1 LLNVYIDA
9 DACPV
14 KDEVYKVARRCD
26 LPVTLV
32 ANSWMRTPGDP
43 RISLE
48 VVDDAFDAAD
58 DWIVDHVETNDI
70 VITADI
76 PLADR
81 CLKKGAH
88 VIGPKGNVFTEENI
102 GGAVATRDLL
112 EELRSAGE
120 TTGGPPPLT
129 QKDRSQFL
137 QKLDQVIQKV
147 RRKNPA

>member
-1 LLNVYIDA
+1 MLHIYIDA

-26 LPVTLV
+26 LVVTLV
-32 ANSWMRTPGDP
+32 ANSWMRIPGDP
-43 RISLE
+43 RIALV

-58 DWIVDHVETNDI
+58 DWIVERAETNDI

-81 CLKKGAH
+81 CLKNGAH
-88 VIGPKGNVFTEENI
+88 VIGPKGKIFTEENI

-137 QKLDQVIQKV
+137 QKLDQIIQRV
-147 RRKNPA
+147 RRKRPS